1 MFSPR
6 PPQLGVPG
14 PAAYYEGVHADRLRL
29 LPDRPSSAFTAPKT
43 RPLAEKLQQV
53 GRLRG

>member
-1 MFSPR
+1 
-6 PPQLGVPG
+6 VPG
-14 PAAYYEGVHADRLRL
+14 PAAYYEAVHADRLRL

-53 GRLRG
+53 GPAGYGSTAHMRL